1 MNLRKYTWGLG
12 LEHEMHIFHKP
23 KNSKNKPIKD
33 FLIFDSYAAMNR
45 ILDDYDRGLV
55 DVSDDDILFL
65 KSIPFERS
73 GRRCNEKWVIKRV
86 PIEMP
91 EFVTM
96 NPFCSIDKK
105 RDILSLSNGIVYWK
119 EKYYKILMKDKITNK
134 LVKKYGELVEY
145 PSGMTRH
152 LKVPKLIGSSYK
164 NTKND
169 NTLTEY
175 NGSYHITFTLPYTPK
190 IKKSDFI
197 KMHQNF
203 CNQLQWIEPLLL
215 TAYFTGDEM
224 APGSLEKRVRGSF
237 RVMIIGWGN
246 LAGTD
251 VRLLSKGI
259 GRYAKTP
266 TYWRKNLKFY
276 ESDKLKPCYK
286 PSPAALQED
295 AITTLS
301 SDIRTFGSTDP
312 DRPEHRESGVG
323 MTVPNGIEFRIFD
336 HFQDKYIENLVQLVG
351 LIAENSRVTK
361 TKGYVYQNKV
371 WIEALH
377 QIMKH
382 GYRAELNIKYISL
395 LRVKL
400 GLKIDT
406 KSIIAFD
413 VFKTVYDELW
423 NKNVNGDW
431 NKIFNCMKKPH
442 KEIIPQV
449 NKRGW
454 ELGFM
459 VKANRNK
466 KVLKSFNS
474 ISSQLNDIR
483 VISMENFHK
492 MVVKIMG
499 KSWIHDSAD
508 LAYFYNDLDYVKLDK
523 NEDGTIKNII
533 MKQNIPKFKDFN
545 KIIITYFEND
555 YTLLNLKFKNNK

>member
-1 MNLRKYTWGLG
+1 
-12 LEHEMHIFHKP
+12 
-23 KNSKNKPIKD
+23 
-33 FLIFDSYAAMNR
+33 
-45 ILDDYDRGLV
+45 
-55 DVSDDDILFL
+55 
-65 KSIPFERS
+65 
-73 GRRCNEKWVIKRV
+73 
-86 PIEMP
+86 
-91 EFVTM
+91 
-96 NPFCSIDKK
+96 
-105 RDILSLSNGIVYWK
+105 
-119 EKYYKILMKDKITNK
+119 MKDKITNK

-164 NTKND
+164 NPKND

-336 HFQDKYIENLVQLVG
+336 HFQDKYIYKLVNNIRMDVG
-351 LIAENSRVTK
+351 KYIMSCKGKHTDILLIADNNIIKKKLTDYFPNFKIFMKPITHFGEGVVLEEEKVKNTLLDFYLLSFANYIMSYSCYEHGSGFSYWCAK
-361 TKGYVYQNKV
+361 TY
-371 WIEALH
+371 
-377 QIMKH
+377 
-382 GYRAELNIKYISL
+382 NIPYFCKYI
-395 LRVKL
+395 
-400 GLKIDT
+400 T
-406 KSIIAFD
+406 
-413 VFKTVYDELW
+413 
-423 NKNVNGDW
+423 
-431 NKIFNCMKKPH
+431 
-442 KEIIPQV
+442 
-449 NKRGW
+449 
-454 ELGFM
+454 
-459 VKANRNK
+459 
-466 KVLKSFNS
+466 
-474 ISSQLNDIR
+474 
-483 VISMENFHK
+483 
-492 MVVKIMG
+492 
-499 KSWIHDSAD
+499 
-508 LAYFYNDLDYVKLDK
+508 
-523 NEDGTIKNII
+523 
-533 MKQNIPKFKDFN
+533 
-545 KIIITYFEND
+545 
-555 YTLLNLKFKNNK
+555 